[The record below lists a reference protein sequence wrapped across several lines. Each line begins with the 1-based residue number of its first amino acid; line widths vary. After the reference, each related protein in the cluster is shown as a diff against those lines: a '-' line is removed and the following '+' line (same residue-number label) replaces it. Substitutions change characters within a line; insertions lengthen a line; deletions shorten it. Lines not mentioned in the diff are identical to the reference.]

1 MADPRVGEGMRILR
15 MLVLAS
21 RVPGRGEGVDGGP
34 RAWGRS
40 LLGDLGW
47 GSSSREGM
55 RDPWIGESPRSGEDC
70 GWGALQDGEERG
82 ACNGGDLKGGGVS
95 QNVLP
100 SREG

>member
-21 RVPGRGEGVDGGP
+21 RVPGRGGRVWMGEP

-47 GSSSREGM
+47 GF
-55 RDPWIGESPRSGEDC
+55 
-70 GWGALQDGEERG
+70 
-82 ACNGGDLKGGGVS
+82 LK
-95 QNVLP
+95 
-100 SREG
+100 